1 MSAVVSGPDSHSSV
15 KLKSVLPET
24 QQSNKYLLFSFLFL
38 SQGRQVIN
46 SPHQNQASTQGKVL
60 FSLPLHGVLQ
70 GHGPQMSGLEDEPS
84 CHRRVVSVFAALP
97 GREFIRVAQKIQF
110 TSPSLC
116 SCQFPP
122 AHQTK
127 KEGKALPLLW
137 NQVIFEIS
145 SNPVVPRLV
154 DQREV

>member
-97 GREFIRVAQKIQF
+97 GREFIRVAQKTQF
-110 TSPSLC
+110 YITKSLQLPISPC
-116 SCQFPP
+116 
-122 AHQTK
+122 
-127 KEGKALPLLW
+127 
-137 NQVIFEIS
+137 S
-145 SNPVVPRLV
+145 SNKKGGKSTPSPLEPG
-154 DQREV
+154 DL